1 MRAIVLHLD
10 QRCDLLPSF
19 QPGGGG
25 SGSSRVMFS
34 WIVVVALNFLL
45 FVVDMSLFFMSK
57 SLRHSF
63 MSICVAIFHGHAV
76 NAKMVPLNL
85 FAVLH

>member
-1 MRAIVLHLD
+1 MWSFASHL
-10 QRCDLLPSF
+10 CK
-19 QPGGGG
+19 
-25 SGSSRVMFS
+25 
-34 WIVVVALNFLL
+34 
-45 FVVDMSLFFMSK
+45 FVVIVTGGKWFFPCNVFIDRGSTGTIEFPFVHCGYESLFFMSK